1 MEVVLGKLCWSLLGT
16 FIWRKTKQNCPI
28 LTCNR
33 QKYTHITRKVTHTS
47 NVHTQP
53 FLCLPPPSDL
63 KYPLLFP
70 QFHSISTSPPGGLL
84 RAFQEKQQ
92 HQSWTRQAHWRRVC
106 SPSPG
111 ETEAPALPWGQ
122 GLCPFS
128 RSPSLAHSHWQGR
141 VLPSLQLTITEE
153 GVAEPLKCMIAAGV
167 GWGGKRT
174 TVYIRY
180 YRQSTTPLRCRRTR
194 FTSLLQ
200 LGQHGDHAFPRSWT
214 NPGKLA
220 DRHSALWPGTI
231 PPKEGWLAGVFL
243 MEKTLSKTPS
253 VKGPVSGFPGLV
265 QEFFAAEHVML
276 PTLDGLTAINAL
288 QRPWNLNLIY
298 SYFSLCFLLPHYKLD
313 LN

>member
-1 MEVVLGKLCWSLLGT
+1 MLITTGD

-33 QKYTHITRKVTHTS
+33 QKYTHINRKVTPI
-47 NVHTQP
+47 NKVHTQP

-63 KYPLLFP
+63 IYPLLFL
-70 QFHSISTSPPGGLL
+70 QFHSISTSPQGGLL

-106 SPSPG
+106 CPSAG

-122 GLCPFS
+122 CLCPCS
-128 RSPSLAHSHWQGR
+128 RSRSLAYSHWQGR
-141 VLPSLQLTITEE
+141 VLPSLQLTIMEE
-153 GVAEPLKCMIAAGV
+153 GVVEPLKCMIGAGGGV
-167 GWGGKRT
+167 GREENHH
-174 TVYIRY
+174 IHRY
-180 YRQSTTPLRCRRTR
+180 YRQSTTPLRCRRAR

-200 LGQHGDHAFPRSWT
+200 LGQHGDHAFSRSWA

-231 PPKEGWLAGVFL
+231 PPKEGWLAGVFWW
-243 MEKTLSKTPS
+243 KKQSKKRS
-253 VKGPVSGFPGLV
+253 VKGPVFGFPGLF

-276 PTLDGLTAINAL
+276 PTLDGLTAVNAL